1 MLIEKKERKANTLEA
16 RVYGIVTSLA
26 EKVEQVTLHE
36 DEVVLTSA
44 KIWGAV
50 TGTEGIEPKIS
61 RYIFGSA
68 GKIGGCVQ
76 YTVGF
81 IHFFGGGVAGPG
93 NSGVVYTCK
102 NNPP

>member
-1 MLIEKKERKANTLEA
+1 MSKNKMIIVLVIMAI
-16 RVYGIVTSLA
+16 GIAAMVTTI
-26 EKVEQVTLHE
+26 V
-36 DEVVLTSA
+36 SA
-44 KIWGAV
+44 ADAIAPQPHNG
-50 TGTEGIEPKIS
+50 PP
-61 RYIFGSA
+61 A